1 MAREVVITGE
11 IEGKLTEDLKKL
23 YNRALARALL
33 SQYGRE
39 TCEKILEGLKKD
51 EN

>member
-1 MAREVVITGE
+1 MAREVVIIGE
-11 IEGKLTEDLKKL
+11 IEGELTEDLKRQ

-33 SQYGRE
+33 AQYGKE
-39 TCEKILEGLKKD
+39 TCQKILEGLKKD